1 MAKRT
6 NRVASAFAYVAAL
19 GLAFGASAAHWELST
34 TGNVTYAAEIFG
46 EDAATMELTLGTY
59 DDMGTTD
66 FADDEGTY
74 VDLAL
79 VVPGGPINNNPNPN
93 GEDGSVGAESE
104 IFVTI
109 TLKGAT
115 FGNTVQINDFET
127 QGDNLNIVNGSKTGG
142 RVGDR
147 SVSVGFKAEGEILD
161 TGPQITLDAGRPTIR
176 LILSSIRGA
185 AGLATPKSTVTASA
199 LVDLVGTATTGED
212 FPIDVTP
219 PGERD
224 DDDPDSV
231 GATRGGHK
239 DDKGFKFKAVDNVI
253 ASSVQSYAFGASRG
267 GVGPINLD
275 DRTKIK
281 GAQVA
286 LASLTLAK
294 TPAQTANN
302 DAVFDGAG
310 NVKVNVSGDI
320 PVNDDDIVFYDLDG
334 DKKMTE
340 NEMLDVADGAASG
353 TFRATPS
360 TVYYA
365 PGGEDDLK
373 AGMLTAT
380 FNVLFDTTSSVNPGE
395 AKGSG
400 TLIYDGVAAEARAY
414 AIPNPA
420 RMDDIGNVRIRCET
434 GTACT
439 VFLSCGGQDGTDYF
453 GEVGEIDGGA
463 TMVLQSQAIAD
474 MLGADDGWMG
484 RLSCDVLSSGDAS
497 VQVLV
502 RSGAS
507 NVLVNNTFVDD
518 NATAEMLNT
527 LSGMLNG
534 VNAAVTGVKG
544 AVDALKAENAT
555 LHPPEG

>member
-1 MAKRT
+1 MAKST

-34 TGNVTYAAEIFG
+34 SGDVTYASEIFG
-46 EDAATMELTLGTY
+46 EDAATMELTLAT
-59 DDMGTTD
+59 DDPDTGSAFEMN
-66 FADDEGTY
+66 EGTY

-79 VVPGGPINNNPNPN
+79 LVP
-93 GEDGSVGAESE
+93 DGTVNTDSE
-104 IFVTI
+104 ITVTF
-109 TLKGAT
+109 TLGGAT
-115 FGNTVQINDFET
+115 FGNTVQINDFKT
-127 QGDNLNIVNGSKTGG
+127 RGTGLSIVNGSKKDG
-142 RVGDR
+142 RNDGDR
-147 SVSVGFKAEGEILD
+147 SVSVGFKATGNISGA
-161 TGPQITLDAGRPTIR
+161 GPQATDDDDRPTIR
-176 LILSSIRGA
+176 LVLESIKGA
-185 AGLATPKSTVTASA
+185 AGLATPKQSVTVGAS
-199 LVDLVGTATTGED
+199 VELVGTAGGNDVD
-212 FPIDVTP
+212 FPTDVTA
-219 PGERD
+219 PGVRD
-224 DDDPDSV
+224 DPNTDDDESM
-231 GATRGGHK
+231 K
-239 DDKGFKFKAVDNVI
+239 DDKPVFHPADNKI
-253 ASSVQSYAFGASRG
+253 ASSVQSYDFGATSG
-267 GVGPINLD
+267 GMGPITLD

-286 LASLTLAK
+286 LATLTLSTTKAK
-294 TPAQTANN
+294 TADN
-302 DAVFDGAG
+302 DAEFDGAG

-334 DKKMTE
+334 DKKMTD
-340 NEMLDVADGAASG
+340 NEKLDVDDGAASG

-365 PGGEDDLK
+365 PGGEEDLK

-380 FNVLFDTTSSVNPGE
+380 FNVEFDTTSSVNPGAE
-395 AKGSG
+395 KGSG
-400 TLIYDGVAAEARAY
+400 MLIYDGVSAEARAY

-420 RMDDIGNVRIRCET
+420 RIDDVGNVRIRCES

-439 VFLSCGGQDGTDYF
+439 VFLSCDGQDGTDYF
-453 GEVGEIDGGA
+453 GEVGEIEGGA

-474 MLGADDGWMG
+474 MIGADDGWMG

-527 LSGMLNG
+527 LSGMVNG
-534 VNAAVTGVKG
+534 VNTAVTGVKG
-544 AVDALKAENAT
+544 VVDTIKTQTAPAAEN
-555 LHPPEG
+555 GSN